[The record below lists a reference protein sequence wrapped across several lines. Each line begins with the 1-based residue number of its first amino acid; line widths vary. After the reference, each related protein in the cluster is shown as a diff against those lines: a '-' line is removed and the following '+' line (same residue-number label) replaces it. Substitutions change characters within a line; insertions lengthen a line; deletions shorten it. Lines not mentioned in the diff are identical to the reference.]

1 MTDIAAFP
9 ESEASELVASGT
21 QRLPLILA
29 SPHSGSRYPPEFLAQ
44 SRLDPRALRK
54 SEDCYVD
61 ELFAAAAQLGVPM
74 LRAHF
79 PRTYVDPNR
88 EPFELDPRMFAER
101 LPDYV
106 NANSPRVSAGL
117 GTIPRLAA
125 GGEEIYR
132 GKLAFA
138 EALRRIET
146 CYQPYHAM
154 LKSLIDATVAR
165 FGFCILLD
173 CHSMPP
179 VGGPSEPDAGR
190 RRVDF
195 VLGDCFGTSCAATVT
210 AGAEQMLLGM
220 NYTVR
225 RNAPYSGG
233 FTTRHYGRPH
243 EGVHV
248 LQIEINRALYMDP
261 DTLAK
266 DRGFA
271 ELASRL
277 ADLTL
282 SLAGHSPA
290 LLPES

>member
-1 MTDIAAFP
+1 MTDTSGIANSGLSEVIAA
-9 ESEASELVASGT
+9 GT

-29 SPHSGSRYPPEFLAQ
+29 SPHSGCRYPPEFLAQ
-44 SRLDPRALRK
+44 SRLDSQALRK

-61 ELFAAAAQLGVPM
+61 EIFAVAPRLGAPM

-79 PRTYVDPNR
+79 PRIYVDPNR
-88 EPFELDPRMFAER
+88 EPFELDPHMFAER

-125 GGEEIYR
+125 GGEEIYG

-138 EALRRIET
+138 DALRRIES
-146 CYQPYHAM
+146 CYQPYHTL
-154 LKSLIDATVAR
+154 LKDLIDATVLR

-179 VGGPSEPDAGR
+179 IGGPTEPDAGR

-195 VLGDCFGTSCAATVT
+195 VLGDCFGTSCAAALTDCVE
-210 AGAEQMLLGM
+210 ARLVAMD
-220 NYTVR
+220 YTMR

-233 FTTRHYGRPH
+233 FTTRHYGRPP

-261 DTLAK
+261 ETLTK
-266 DRGFA
+266 RRSFA
-271 ELASRL
+271 TLTGAMANLVESVARL
-277 ADLTL
+277 
-282 SLAGHSPA
+282 SPEF
-290 LLPES
+290 LHEP